1 MPSGKDTLDLLN
13 REVGRRFPVRQVM
26 VYSEGV
32 VFLVDHSM
40 GGMDEDFEALRM
52 NLREMGFIATLRESG
67 GQYSIGVMK
76 MPPVNTRSVRVNQIM
91 LILTMATTVISGSF
105 LWGSYSGDL
114 DLLAPSNLL
123 WGAVYFALPLL
134 LILGTHEL
142 SHFFM
147 ARRHGLNASLPFFIP
162 SIPPIGTFGAFI
174 SIREPLPNRKA
185 LLDVGISGPIGGFIV
200 TLPVLFLGYHLT
212 AVGGQLAQG
221 EAGVMALLGVPLGMQ
236 LVSLLYPAAEGMFMH
251 PTLFAAWLGLFVT
264 GINLLPA
271 GQLDG
276 GHIARSV
283 LGERT
288 KWMGIATVAA
298 LLVLSFF
305 YTGWLIFAALIYF
318 LGVIHPP
325 PLNDITPLDRKRRVL
340 AGAALLLLLFCFT
353 PLPIQAA

>member
-1 MPSGKDTLDLLN
+1 MPSGKETIELLN

-32 VFLVDHSM
+32 VFLVDSSLGDM
-40 GGMDEDFEALRM
+40 EEDFEALRKK
-52 NLREMGFIATLRESG
+52 LRDMGFIATLRDSG
-67 GQYSIGVMK
+67 DRYSIGVMK
-76 MPPVNTRSVRVNQIM
+76 MPPINTRSVRVNQIM
-91 LILTMATTVISGSF
+91 LMLTMATTVISGSF
-105 LWGSYSGDL
+105 LWGSYSGEL
-114 DLLAPSNLL
+114 DILAPGNLF

-185 LLDVGISGPIGGFIV
+185 LMDVGISGPIGGFIV

-212 AVGGQLAQG
+212 AVGGQVAQG
-221 EAGVMALLGVPLGMQ
+221 GTEILGILGVPLGMQ
-236 LVSLLYPAAEGMFMH
+236 LVSMLYPAAEGMFMH

-288 KWMGIATVAA
+288 KWLGIATVAA
-298 LLVLSFF
+298 LLALSFF

-325 PLNDITPLDRKRRVL
+325 PLDDITPLDRKRKAL
-340 AGAALLLLLFCFT
+340 AGVALLLLLFCFT
-353 PLPIQAA
+353 PLPIQTA